1 MNLST
6 HLKTLYRS
14 PLRSILTLLLLGA
27 AAFLFL
33 YNLSEYAASSRQYRE
48 AKAHYQGVLTVE
60 EEPVAEQVDARYNFF
75 LLTDETNPGRTWDR
89 FSYAEYHH
97 KSLTGGTV
105 EALSALPYL
114 SRTERRYMTAG
125 VSGEYLRLDT
135 DQSFFAYNSRLI
147 IEGTLESMEEL
158 IDPNPASYLQKKPFN
173 EDASAAL
180 ILKDVKLLA
189 GDPEQ
194 LVRQQTFKV
203 ELRTLKEEYRDAYQM
218 YGASGGWSNR
228 FGLVSMDLALFR
240 EDFEALEL
248 GHRYV
253 FVLRGINSWSHE
265 AFQPGDDTR
274 IGWWPYITDVTD
286 LPENWLETEAFAP
299 LRELMQVT
307 EDDLHTFDVVYGDDM
322 AAIPRVT
329 EGRIICMEG
338 RFLTRSDAG
347 QPVCVVSADFLET
360 YGLKVGDSLT
370 LELGN
375 YLCEQYAPLGA
386 VASTRGRY
394 STVFTPQTFTIVGA
408 WQDLNEGKHVNRD
421 LYWCW
426 SNNAVFVPSAFLP
439 DCVNAD
445 TSTPKPAE
453 LSFVVGNAEDI
464 LPFMEECL
472 PQVEALGLTYTFSDG
487 GWLQVAKDLTRAR
500 GLALTK
506 LLIFSGAALFA
517 LVLTVW
523 LFIGRKKREYG
534 ILRALGMPKGEA
546 SSRLFVPFLLLGAAA
561 AVLGLL
567 AARTITARK
576 LAAAGAEYTQMAPG
590 LFLLGAL
597 GFLAIL
603 ALMSLGGLLLIRR
616 RSVLELIQEK
626 K

>member
-135 DQSFFAYNSRLI
+135 DPNFFAYNSRLI
-147 IEGTLESMEEL
+147 LEGTLAGKTSLDYLSDPLGNYDAAASREL
-158 IDPNPASYLQKKPFN
+158 DL
-173 EDASAAL
+173 E
-180 ILKDVKLLA
+180 DVKLLA

-194 LVRQQTFKV
+194 LAVLNKTKITLAV
-203 ELRTLKEEYRDAYQM
+203 LKEERRDAY
-218 YGASGGWSNR
+218 AFAARSGGYTSR
-228 FGLVSMDLALFR
+228 FASAALDLGLFR
-240 EDFEALEL
+240 EDCEGLEP
-248 GHRYV
+248 GNRYV
-253 FVLRGINSWSHE
+253 FVLRGVNPWITES
-265 AFQPGDDTR
+265 FIFGDDTH

-286 LPENWLETEAFAP
+286 LPENYLETEEFVP
-299 LRELMQVT
+299 LRELIQAT

-338 RFLTRSDAG
+338 RFLTPADAG
-347 QPVCVVSADFLET
+347 QPVCVVSTDFLET
-360 YGLKVGDSLT
+360 YGLTVGDTLT
-370 LELGN
+370 LDLGN
-375 YLCEQYAPLGA
+375 YLSEQYAPLGA

-394 STVFTPQTFTIVGA
+394 STAFARQTFTIVGA

-439 DCVNAD
+439 ECVNAD
-445 TSTPKPAE
+445 SYTPKPAE

-472 PQVEALGLTYTFSDG
+472 PRVEAMGLTFTFSDG
-487 GWLQVAKDLTRAR
+487 GWLQVAKDLTRAKS
-500 GLALTK
+500 LALVK
-506 LLIFSGAALFA
+506 LLIFSGAAVFA
-517 LVLTVW
+517 LLLTVW

-626 K
+626 T